1 MKPTFIG
8 IAGGTGSGKTTV
20 AQIIRKN
27 FKDTETAIISMDS
40 YYKDFQ
46 NLTLDERKKLNYDHP
61 SIFDFELLCSHLAEL
76 RKGNSIKVPIYSFEK
91 YERTGQFEVVHPRP
105 IIIVEGILLFYYD
118 ELRSFFSIKI
128 FVDADADVRI
138 IRRIKRDVQKRGR
151 SLDSVI
157 DQYLNTVRPM
167 HIQFV
172 EPTKQFADIII
183 PRGGKNE
190 IAMDIIVAKIKSILR
205 TSSKPS

>member
-1 MKPTFIG
+1 MNNITFIG

-20 AQIIRKN
+20 AEIIKKN
-27 FKDTETAIISMDS
+27 LKETETAIISMDS
-40 YYKDFQ
+40 YYKDFPS
-46 NLTLDERKKLNYDHP
+46 LSLAERKKLNYDHP
-61 SIFDFELLCSHLAEL
+61 SIFDIELLSHHLNEL
-76 RKGNSIKVPIYSFEK
+76 KSGNDIKVPIYSFDR
-91 YERTGQFEVVHPRP
+91 YERTGQFETIRPRP

-118 ELRSFFSIKI
+118 DLRNFFSIKI
-128 FVDADADVRI
+128 FVDTDADVRI

-157 DQYLNTVRPM
+157 EQYLNTVRPM

-183 PRGGKNE
+183 PRGGKNK
-190 IAMDIIVAKIKSILR
+190 IAMDIIIAKIRSILK
-205 TSSKPS
+205 TIED